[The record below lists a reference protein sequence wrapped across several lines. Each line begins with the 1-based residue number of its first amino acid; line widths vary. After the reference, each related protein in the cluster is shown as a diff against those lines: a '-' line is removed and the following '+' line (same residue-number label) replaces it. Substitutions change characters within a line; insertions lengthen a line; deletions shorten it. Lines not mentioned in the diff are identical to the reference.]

1 MRTVV
6 RNIKT
11 IVNVLCDRSEKKRFD
26 ETDQVEITTSGSGSR
41 LAILTENGII
51 SDFGEEECMLSRTLD
66 PDNIIDCNGG
76 CVIPGLIDAHTHPV
90 WAGDRL
96 HEFTLKL
103 KGASYM
109 EIHESGG
116 GINYTVSKT
125 SAADEATL
133 YNLLRQRLLGM
144 IRKGTTTVECKTG
157 YGLYWAV
164 EEKLLR
170 VLNRAKMELP
180 IDISITF
187 LSAHSVPK
195 DTNASD
201 FTEHIVSE
209 QIPKVKDLIQ
219 EKFSVDN
226 IDVFCEKGVYDIE
239 QSAKILQAG
248 KSIGLNLNFHADEL
262 SDTGGAEL
270 AGRLGARAASHLEEA
285 SPAGVAAMAASGTAA
300 VLLPTT
306 AHLLRLRP
314 PSARAIIQAG
324 VPVALGT
331 DFNPNAYCLSMPI
344 VMYLACTTL
353 GMTPEEALAG
363 ATINAAYSLNMS
375 DRVGAITVGRQADI
389 VVLKCDR
396 WENII
401 YQFGEAESL
410 ITHVIKKGKL
420 IFSQETGFVGL

>member
-1 MRTVV
+1 M
-6 RNIKT
+6 I
-11 IVNVLCDRSEKKRFD
+11 
-26 ETDQVEITTSGSGSR
+26 Q
-41 LAILTENGII
+41 
-51 SDFGEEECMLSRTLD
+51 
-66 PDNIIDCNGG
+66 
-76 CVIPGLIDAHTHPV
+76 
-90 WAGDRL
+90 
-96 HEFTLKL
+96 L

-109 EIHESGG
+109 EIHEAGG

-125 SAADEATL
+125 SAADESTL
-133 YNLLRQRLLGM
+133 YSLLRQRLLGM

-157 YGLYWAV
+157 YGLHWSV

-180 IDISITF
+180 IDMSITF

-195 DTNASD
+195 DSNAPE

-209 QIPKVKDLIQ
+209 QIPKLKNLIQ
-219 EKFSVDN
+219 QNISVDN

-239 QSAKILQAG
+239 QSARILRAG

-270 AGRLGARAASHLEEA
+270 AGWLDARAASHLEEA

-314 PSARAIIQAG
+314 PSARAMIQAG

-389 VVLKCDR
+389 VVLNCD
-396 WENII
+396 
-401 YQFGEAESL
+401 
-410 ITHVIKKGKL
+410 
-420 IFSQETGFVGL
+420 

>member
-1 MRTVV
+1 MT
-6 RNIKT
+6 T
-11 IVNVLCDRSEKKRFD
+11 I
-26 ETDQVEITTSGSGSR
+26 
-41 LAILTENGII
+41 ILT
-51 SDFGEEECMLSRTLD
+51 
-66 PDNIIDCNGG
+66 
-76 CVIPGLIDAHTHPV
+76 
-90 WAGDRL
+90 
-96 HEFTLKL
+96 
-103 KGASYM
+103 
-109 EIHESGG
+109 
-116 GINYTVSKT
+116 
-125 SAADEATL
+125 
-133 YNLLRQRLLGM
+133 
-144 IRKGTTTVECKTG
+144 
-157 YGLYWAV
+157 
-164 EEKLLR
+164 
-170 VLNRAKMELP
+170 
-180 IDISITF
+180 
-187 LSAHSVPK
+187 
-195 DTNASD
+195 
-201 FTEHIVSE
+201 
-209 QIPKVKDLIQ
+209 
-219 EKFSVDN
+219 
-226 IDVFCEKGVYDIE
+226 GVYDIE
-239 QSAKILQAG
+239 QSARILRAG

-389 VVLKCDR
+389 VVLNCDR

>member
-1 MRTVV
+1 
-6 RNIKT
+6 
-11 IVNVLCDRSEKKRFD
+11 
-26 ETDQVEITTSGSGSR
+26 
-41 LAILTENGII
+41 
-51 SDFGEEECMLSRTLD
+51 
-66 PDNIIDCNGG
+66 
-76 CVIPGLIDAHTHPV
+76 
-90 WAGDRL
+90 
-96 HEFTLKL
+96 
-103 KGASYM
+103 M

-157 YGLYWAV
+157 YGLHWSV

-180 IDISITF
+180 MDISITF

-195 DTNASD
+195 DSNASE

-209 QIPKVKDLIQ
+209 QIPKLKNLIQ
-219 EKFSVDN
+219 QNISVDN

-239 QSAKILQAG
+239 QSAKILRAG

-331 DFNPNAYCLSMPI
+331 DFNPNAYCLSM
-344 VMYLACTTL
+344 AS
-353 GMTPEEALAG
+353 
-363 ATINAAYSLNMS
+363 YSGYM
-375 DRVGAITVGRQADI
+375 
-389 VVLKCDR
+389 VVQSHL
-396 WENII
+396 
-401 YQFGEAESL
+401 
-410 ITHVIKKGKL
+410 
-420 IFSQETGFVGL
+420 